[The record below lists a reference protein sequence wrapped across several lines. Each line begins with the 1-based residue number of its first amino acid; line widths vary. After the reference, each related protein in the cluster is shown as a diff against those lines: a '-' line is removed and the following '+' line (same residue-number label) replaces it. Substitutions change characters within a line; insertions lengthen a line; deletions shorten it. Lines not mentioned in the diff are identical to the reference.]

1 MKISVKIPCFPGFY
15 GGWFDW
21 CELISREVENS
32 ETAALYACRDDWGF
46 APGWRKEIALI
57 YAERYAE
64 LIRDELGVRFD
75 VEDVHLWSP
84 REYNFVS
91 DEVVAVVEVGEY
103 SAFAA
108 ALLQKVM
115 QPANRKYIT
124 AKIETEHKG
133 EHFADW
139 IKAIRDGEHGGGDGG
154 GDSSGELDY
163 MLMYFLECVTF
174 GDDGEYEYITL
185 PVLDAACSHGVFE
198 LVATSDELRAEVE
211 RVEQYGDMWF
221 GWAEAHDLQ
230 KKSRDAFWK
239 SLAQFDEYVHKWSG
253 RVSLN
258 ERLKLPALTPGTPR
272 RG

>member
-21 CELISREVENS
+21 CELISREVEYS
-32 ETAALYACRDDWGF
+32 ENAARYVFSIDWGF
-46 APGWRKEIALI
+46 APGWREEVARL

-64 LIRDELGVRFD
+64 LIRDELGVTFD
-75 VEDVHLWSP
+75 VKSVSLRSP
-84 REYNFVS
+84 FVC
-91 DEVVAVVEVGEY
+91 VAVVEVGEY
-103 SAFAA
+103 ATFAA

-124 AKIETEHKG
+124 AQIETEHKG

-139 IKAIRDGEHGGGDGG
+139 IKAIRNGGGDGG
-154 GDSSGELDY
+154 DGCGDSSGELDY

-211 RVEQYGDMWF
+211 RVEQYGNMWF
-221 GWAEAHDLQ
+221 DWVAAHDLQ

-239 SLAQFDEYVHKWSG
+239 SLAQFDEYVES
-253 RVSLN
+253 VPLV
-258 ERLKLPALTPGTPR
+258 
-272 RG
+272 

>member
-46 APGWRKEIALI
+46 APGWRKEIALL

-84 REYNFVS
+84 RVS

-108 ALLQKVM
+108 ALLSKVV

-124 AKIETEHKG
+124 AKIEAEHKG

-139 IKAIRDGEHGGGDGG
+139 IKAIRDG
-154 GDSSGELDY
+154 GDSGGELDY
-163 MLMYFLECVTF
+163 MLIYFLECVTF
-174 GDDGEYEYITL
+174 GDDGEYEYLSL
-185 PVLDAACSHGVFE
+185 PVLDAAYSYGLFE
-198 LVATSDELRAEVE
+198 LVATTDALRAEVE

-221 GWAEAHDLQ
+221 DWVEAHDLQ
-230 KKSRDAFWK
+230 KKSRDAFWQ
-239 SLAQFDEYVHKWSG
+239 SLAQFDEYIHKWCG
-253 RVSLN
+253 RASLN
-258 ERLKLPALTPGTPR
+258 ERMKYNDAWREYCGTLPTLPGL
-272 RG
+272 

>member
-15 GGWFDW
+15 HSEFDE
-21 CELISREVENS
+21 CELIGREVENS
-32 ETAALYACRDDWGF
+32 ETAELYACRDDWGF
-46 APGWRKEIALI
+46 TPGWREDVARL

-75 VEDVHLWSP
+75 VEGVSLW
-84 REYNFVS
+84 S
-91 DEVVAVVEVGEY
+91 DEVAVVVDVGEY

-108 ALLQKVM
+108 ALLSRVM

-133 EHFADW
+133 EHFAEW
-139 IKAIRDGEHGGGDGG
+139 IKAIRDGGGDGG
-154 GDSSGELDY
+154 GELEY

-185 PVLDAACSHGVFE
+185 PVLDAAYSRGLFG
-198 LVATSDELRAEVE
+198 LVATTDALRAEVE
-211 RVEQYGDMWF
+211 RVDKYGNMWF
-221 GWAEAHDLQ
+221 DWVLAHDLQ
-230 KKSRDAFWK
+230 KKSRGAFWK

-258 ERLKLPALTPGTPR
+258 ERMKYNDAWREYCNTLPTLPGL
-272 RG
+272 